1 MKLLLPF
8 DGSSGALRAV
18 ELVAAY
24 RGAAP
29 DITLLNVQS
38 LPAGLTP
45 EMGPVEEALMAAGE
59 AQVRA
64 ALQALPEARL
74 RVRVGFPTDVILREA
89 AAAQLIVMG
98 TRGHGALQGFA
109 LGSVALRVVHAAPV
123 PVLLVK
129 PDARLPQ
136 ELGRKTRLVV
146 GVDGSEHALRAVREI
161 VARREW
167 FGEPDV
173 QLVYVQQ
180 PLTLLETV
188 LPPHRD
194 VIEQWSTRSADDAV
208 APARA
213 MLASAGIAHHVHL
226 TVGDAHA
233 ELALLAAQTKADLMV
248 LGTRGKG
255 AMHHALVGSVALK
268 AAASS
273 DVPVLLVS

>member
-8 DGSSGALRAV
+8 DGSPGAVRAV

-24 RGAAP
+24 RGAPAEV
-29 DITLLNVQS
+29 TLLNVQS

-45 EMGPVEEALMAAGE
+45 EMGSVEAPLLDAGR
-59 AQVRA
+59 AQVRG
-64 ALQALPEARL
+64 ALERLPEAKSVVRL
-74 RVRVGFPTDVILREA
+74 GFPTDVILREA
-89 AAAQLIVMG
+89 AGAQLIVMG

-109 LGSVALRVVHAAPV
+109 LGSVALRVVHGTPV

-136 ELGRKTRLVV
+136 HLGRKARLIA
-146 GVDGSEHALRAVREI
+146 GVDGSEHALRAIRET

-167 FGEPDV
+167 FGEARV
-173 QLVYVQQ
+173 ELVFVQQ

-194 VIEQWSTRSADDAV
+194 VVEQWSTRAGEEATR
-208 APARA
+208 PACEL
-213 MLASAGIAHHVHL
+213 LAAAGIAHHVHL
-226 TVGDAHA
+226 TVGEAHA
-233 ELALLAAQTKADLMV
+233 ELALLAGQTKADLMV

-255 AMHHALVGSVALK
+255 AAHHAFIGSVALK
-268 AAASS
+268 AAAAS
-273 DVPVLLVS
+273 DVPVLLVR